1 LAFPIFDPGRIVEAN
16 CSGTPREG
24 TLPNPRNRM
33 KLSRFNVDNLIHIWE
48 IETVTP
54 CHPEFAMETASMI
67 ACGIV
72 LFVGIYGL
80 TGMIAGRK

>member
-1 LAFPIFDPGRIVEAN
+1 
-16 CSGTPREG
+16 
-24 TLPNPRNRM
+24 M